1 MNSSS
6 SLEQRVAYLE
16 IALRR
21 ARIMASL
28 VLVIGLVVLAAGF
41 GSRRGQVADEVR
53 THRLVVFDDSGHT
66 RAVIGQ
72 DPVHVQRIARAS
84 GLLLY
89 DDKGNERGGFSTFD
103 DGSVVIGLDAPVGVG
118 AAMPDRIGLKVFP
131 NGAAYVMLIDNQTGP
146 VARLISEVGRD
157 GARGVQVFKRIGSRT
172 YLRTISYD
180 DDVRDSTGR

>member
-1 MNSSS
+1 MSSSS

-28 VLVIGLVVLAAGF
+28 LVVVGLVVLAAGF
-41 GSRRGQVADEVR
+41 GSRGGQVADEVR
-53 THRLVVFDDSGHT
+53 THRLVVLDDSGHT

-72 DPVHVQRIARAS
+72 DPAHVQRIARAA

-89 DDKGNERGGFSTFD
+89 DDKGNERGGFSTLG

-118 AAMPDRIGLKVFP
+118 AAMRDRIGLKVFP
-131 NGAAYVMLIDNQTGP
+131 YVMLIDNQTGA
-146 VARLISEVGRD
+146 VARLIAEVGPD
-157 GARGVQVFKRIGSRT
+157 GARGVQVFKWIGSRP
-172 YLRTISYD
+172 YVRTISYD
-180 DDVRDSTGR
+180 GDVRDSTGR